1 MKTFYFV
8 SLGCPKNRVDTEV
21 AVGSL
26 MAAGYQPVDQPEEA
40 DIIVVNT
47 CSFVTAAR
55 SESVDTL
62 LEMAEFKQG
71 RAQRLVAMGCLG
83 QEAAAELAACM
94 PELDHVLGTG
104 NFDQLPRILQGE
116 HASPVESAT
125 YLPAHAVP
133 RVLTQSAAFAY
144 LKIGD
149 GCSRTCAFCTIPTIK
164 GPFASRPIPAL
175 LDEAAALA
183 GQGVKELVL
192 VAQDL
197 TQFGKPGRRSL
208 MQLLDGLETVDGIE
222 WIRLMYLYPEGI
234 TQPLLARLAAGGKVV
249 PYLDMP
255 VQHISDRVLRTMRR
269 GTTSRSIRRIIE
281 EARRAVPD
289 IALRTTLIVGHPGED
304 EAAFGELMHFV
315 KESRF
320 DHLGVFSYSPEEST
334 VAATLPGQVP
344 QNIAQQRETTLME
357 LQRHISAQKLETL
370 VGQRLQVLV
379 QGPSEDHDWVLV
391 GRTSRQ
397 APEVDGLVYL
407 DDFDGDEGQF
417 IEVEVLDSTDYDL
430 VARPLEEG
438 VSP

>member
-1 MKTFYFV
+1 MQSFYFV

-21 AVGSL
+21 AVGAL
-26 MAAGYQPVDQPEEA
+26 MAAGYTPVDTPEEA

-62 LEMAEFKQG
+62 LEMAEYKKG
-71 RAQRLVAMGCLG
+71 RTQRLVAMGCLG
-83 QEAAAELAACM
+83 QEAAAELADSM

-104 NFDQLPRILQGE
+104 NFDQLPKMLQGVE
-116 HASPVESAT
+116 AKPVDTAT
-125 YLPAHAVP
+125 FLPDHSVP
-133 RVLTQSAAFAY
+133 RVLTQSQAFAY
-144 LKIGD
+144 LKVGD
-149 GCSRTCAFCTIPTIK
+149 GCSRTCAFCTIPMIK

-183 GQGVKELVL
+183 TQGVKELVL

-197 TQFGKPGRRSL
+197 TQFGKPGRRNL
-208 MQLLDGLETVDGIE
+208 IQLLDGLEAIEELE

-234 TQPLLARLAAGGKVV
+234 TKALLARIAAGGKVV

-255 VQHISDRVLRTMRR
+255 VQHISDSVLRTMRR
-269 GTTSRSIRRIIE
+269 GTTSRSIRRIIDDV
-281 EARRAVPD
+281 RTMIPD

-304 EAAFGELMHFV
+304 DRAFGELMSFV
-315 KESRF
+315 QESRF
-320 DHLGVFSYSPEEST
+320 DNLGVFSYSPEEGT
-334 VAATLPGQVP
+334 VAAKLPNQVP
-344 QNIAQQRETTLME
+344 AAVAQEREAALME
-357 LQRHISAQKLETL
+357 LQRTISAQKLKAL
-370 VGQRLQVLV
+370 VGRPIRVLV

-391 GRTSRQ
+391 GRSTRQ

-407 DDFDGDEGQF
+407 DDFDGDEGQI

-430 VARPLEEG
+430 VARQLP
-438 VSP
+438 

>member
-26 MAAGYQPVDQPEEA
+26 MAAGYQPVDQPDDA

-62 LEMAEFKQG
+62 LEMAEFKKG

-83 QEAAAELAACM
+83 QEAAAELAASM
-94 PELDHVLGTG
+94 PEIDHVLGTG
-104 NFDQLPRILQGE
+104 NFDQLPSLLQGGD
-116 HASPVESAT
+116 ARPVASAT
-125 YLPAHAVP
+125 FLPAHAVP

-149 GCSRTCAFCTIPTIK
+149 GCSRTCAFCTIPMIK

-175 LDEAAALA
+175 LDEATALVE
-183 GQGVKELVL
+183 QGVKELVL

-197 TQFGKPGRRSL
+197 TQFGKPGRRNL
-208 MQLLDGLETVDGIE
+208 MQLLDGLEAVDGLE

-234 TQPLLARLAAGGKVV
+234 TRPLMARLATGGKVV

-269 GTTSRSIRRIIE
+269 GTTARSIRNIIDE
-281 EARRAVPD
+281 IRTMVPD

-304 EAAFGELMHFV
+304 DAAFAELVQFV
-315 KESRF
+315 QDSRF
-320 DHLGVFSYSPEEST
+320 DHLGVFSYSREEGT
-334 VAATLPGQVP
+334 AAATLPGQVP
-344 QNIAQQRETTLME
+344 ESIAQEREATLME
-357 LQRHISAQKLETL
+357 IQRTISAQKLANL
-370 VGQRLQVLV
+370 VGQRLKVLV

-438 VSP
+438 VSL

>member
-26 MAAGYQPVDQPEEA
+26 MAAGYSPVDAPEEA

-62 LEMAEFKQG
+62 LEMAEFKKG

-83 QEAAAELAACM
+83 QEAAVELAESM

-104 NFDQLPRILQGE
+104 NFDQLPQMLQGKE
-116 HASPVESAT
+116 ASPAKSPT
-125 YLPAHAVP
+125 FLPAHAVP
-133 RVLTQSAAFAY
+133 RVLTQSQAYAY
-144 LKIGD
+144 LKVGD
-149 GCSRTCAFCTIPTIK
+149 GCSRTCAFCTIPMIK

-175 LDEAAALA
+175 LDEASALVD
-183 GQGVKELVL
+183 QGVKELVL

-208 MQLLDGLETVDGIE
+208 MQLLDGLERIDDLQ

-234 TQPLLARLAAGGKVV
+234 TNALLARIAAGGKVL

-269 GTTSRSIRRIIE
+269 GTSARRIRRII
-281 EARRAVPD
+281 ADIRKMVPD

-304 EAAFGELMHFV
+304 ERAFNELMEFV
-315 KESRF
+315 EESRF
-320 DHLGVFSYSPEEST
+320 DNLGVFTYSPEEGT
-334 VAATLPGQVP
+334 VAAALPGQVP
-344 QNIAQQRETTLME
+344 ADVAQAREAALME
-357 LQRHISAQKLETL
+357 LQRSISASKLQAL
-370 VGQRLQVLV
+370 VESRIQVLV
-379 QGPSEDHDWVLV
+379 QGPSEDHDWVMV
-391 GRTSRQ
+391 GRSSRQ

-407 DDFDGDEGQF
+407 DDFDGDEGSI

-430 VARPLEEG
+430 VARPLD
-438 VSP
+438 